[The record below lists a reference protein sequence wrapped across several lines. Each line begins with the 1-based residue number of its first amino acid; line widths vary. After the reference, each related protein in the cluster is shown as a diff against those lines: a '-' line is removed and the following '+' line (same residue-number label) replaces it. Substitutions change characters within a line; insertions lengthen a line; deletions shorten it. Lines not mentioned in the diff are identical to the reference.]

1 MGAHV
6 KHVKRLSFTATGVG
20 LAAVLALTGIG
31 GVPVQ
36 AAVTA
41 PVDCPRPFPTVEAV
55 DGVRGTGFS
64 VEKGT
69 VPEPFS
75 AEVVGRIDDGIAPGV
90 DMIMARVSSPAITRA
105 GGIWQGMSGSPV
117 YAPDG
122 RLIGA
127 LAYGLAANTYYAGIT
142 PAESMFPLLTTASA
156 TRATGAAGS
165 RTGAARVAVP
175 PAAARQLA
183 ARGVGAQAVQGGFSR
198 LEIPVSLSGAGDA
211 FQRRITDRF
220 FGTIPGVRVVT
231 GGTRAPARVA
241 SPSTIR
247 AGGNFAAALSYGATT
262 AAGIGTTTF
271 VCEGRAVAFGHPLLF
286 AGPVTYSAHSAS
298 ALFVQPR
305 TGRPP
310 FKVANIGGVV
320 GTVDRE
326 SRAGLGARLGAGPR
340 TALVTT
346 TFSRVGGRAVTDTT
360 RVAAEDFTTAVADL
374 QVWRGA
380 RAVLGGRTPGSA
392 TVSIKIA
399 GVRANGRPFTLAVKD
414 RYADV
419 DNIPFDLALRVGD
432 ALGALQDQDFED
444 ARITS
449 VDVKGTV
456 EPTVRE
462 YRITSVTAKQGSR
475 YVPFDRITATPGS
488 TVRVRVTMASY
499 RNLLGS
505 RTVDLALR
513 VPRSLP
519 RDGVSPVV
527 NAGSVWGEHDDAT
540 TFEALLQDLQT
551 TGHGTSIRLGLITDD
566 GTGHASGRRL
576 VASTKVSVPAAIR
589 VFQLPGDPMAG

>member
-1 MGAHV
+1 
-6 KHVKRLSFTATGVG
+6 VKRPSYPLTVTTTVAG
-20 LAAVLALTGIG
+20 LAAVLALTGVG
-31 GVPVQ
+31 FVPVQ
-36 AAVTA
+36 AAVSA
-41 PVDCPRPFPTVEAV
+41 PVDCPQPFPTVEAV
-55 DGVRGTGFS
+55 DGVRGTGFT

-69 VPEPFS
+69 TPEPFS
-75 AEVVGRIDDGIAPGV
+75 AEVVGRIEDGIAPGI

-105 GGIWQGMSGSPV
+105 GGIWQGMSGSPI
-117 YAPDG
+117 YGPDG

-156 TRATGAAGS
+156 TRAAESSGP
-165 RTGAARVAVP
+165 RTGASRVAVP

-198 LEIPVSLSGAGDA
+198 LEIPVSLSGPGDA
-211 FQRRITDRF
+211 FQRRITARF
-220 FGTIPGVRVVT
+220 LGKIPGVRVVT
-231 GGTRAPARVA
+231 GGSRAPARAA
-241 SPSTIR
+241 SPSAIR

-271 VCEGRAVAFGHPLLF
+271 VCDGRAVAFGHPLLF
-286 AGPVTYSAHSAS
+286 AGPMTYSAHSAS

-305 TGRPP
+305 TGLPP

-346 TFSRVGGRAVTDTT
+346 TFSRAGGRAVTDTT
-360 RVAAEDFTTAVADL
+360 RVTTEAATTDVAGL

-380 RAVLGGRTPGSA
+380 RAVLGGRTQGSA
-392 TVSIKIA
+392 TVSVKIT
-399 GVRANGRPFTLAVKD
+399 GVRANGRPFTLALSD

-419 DNIPFDLALRVGD
+419 NNIPYDLTLRIGYTI
-432 ALGALQDQDFED
+432 LALQDQDSED
-444 ARITS
+444 VRITA

-462 YRITSVTAKQGSR
+462 YRITRVTAKQGSR
-475 YVPFDRITATPGS
+475 WVPLDQADVAPGS
-488 TVRVRVTMASY
+488 TVRVRAAMASY

-505 RTVDLALR
+505 RTVNLALR

-519 RDGVSPVV
+519 RGNPSLVL
-527 NAGSVWGEHDDAT
+527 NAGSAYPEFEYEGMSFDD
-540 TFEALLQDLQT
+540 LLKELQT
-551 TGHGTSIRLGLITDD
+551 THHGTTIRLSLITDD
-566 GTGHASGRRL
+566 GTGHASGRKV
-576 VASTKVSVPAAIR
+576 VASTKASAPAAIR
-589 VFQLPGDPMAG
+589 FYEPSPFGG